1 MTIHIFLT
9 IIYYIVMAI
18 LDVKNLNL
26 GFVFENGF
34 RQALFDVSFSLEKGR
49 MHALVGE
56 SGCGKTISA
65 MSILRLLPKTA
76 LIKSGEIIYK
86 KENLLKLPLKDM
98 QKIRGAKIALIPQD
112 PMTSLNPLYT
122 VGDQLL
128 EVIKIH
134 QGLSG
139 KEAFKKAVEAL
150 DAVQI
155 PCAAE
160 RMKAY
165 PHEFSGG
172 MKQRA
177 IIAMAL
183 SCNAEILIA
192 DEPTTALDVTI
203 QAQIMNILNE
213 IKTSKNTSIL
223 LIMHDLALVGENADY
238 VSVMYA
244 GRIVETA
251 PSKEFFS
258 NQKHT
263 YSTALL
269 RSLPSNRDLK
279 LETIQGQPPSIQQDI
294 TGCRFHPRCTRCIDI
309 CINEVP
315 ELDNVGINHY
325 SACFRN

>member
-1 MTIHIFLT
+1 MG
-9 IIYYIVMAI
+9 IIE
-18 LDVKNLNL
+18 VKNLNL
-26 GFVFENGF
+26 GFNCECGF
-34 RQALFDVSFSLEKGR
+34 RQALFDVSFSLEKGK

-65 MSILRLLPKTA
+65 MSILQLLPKTA
-76 LIKSGEIIYK
+76 RITGGKILFKG
-86 KENLLKLPLKDM
+86 ENLLENKDM

-122 VGDQLL
+122 IGNQML

-134 QGLSG
+134 QGLKG
-139 KEAFKKAVEAL
+139 DAAYKKAIEAL

-183 SCNAEILIA
+183 ACNAEIIIA

-203 QAQIMNILNE
+203 QAQIMNLLNE
-213 IKTSKNTSIL
+213 IKTNKQTAIL
-223 LIMHDLALVGENADY
+223 LITHDLALVGENSDY
-238 VSVMYA
+238 ISVMYA
-244 GRIVETA
+244 GRIIENSPA
-251 PSKEFFS
+251 DEFFKNPKHPYS
-258 NQKHT
+258 N
-263 YSTALL
+263 ALL
-269 RSLPSNRDLK
+269 QSLPTSGMSRLK
-279 LETIQGQPPSIQQDI
+279 TIQGQPPSIMQNI
-294 TGCRFHPRCTRCIDI
+294 SGCRFHPRCEKCIEI
-309 CINEVP
+309 CTQKVP
-315 ELDNVGINHY
+315 QLDNVGINHY
-325 SACFRN
+325 SACFCN